1 MVAVIGGSWI
11 FLGVILLILAG
22 VVYGL
27 YTRSGSGIDE
37 HPLDA
42 RQEAP
47 GAKGQSEIAGSDQG
61 EGSAFDT
68 HGTR

>member
-1 MVAVIGGSWI
+1 MISGSWL
-11 FLGVILLILAG
+11 FLGAILVIVAG
-22 VVYGL
+22 LVYGL
-27 YTRSGSGIDE
+27 YTRSGSAIDE

-47 GAKGQSEIAGSDQG
+47 GAKGQSEIAGFDQG
-61 EGSAFDT
+61 EGSTLDT

>member
-1 MVAVIGGSWI
+1 MAVISGSWI
-11 FLGVILLILAG
+11 FLGAILVIVAG
-22 VVYGL
+22 LVYGL
-27 YTRSGSGIDE
+27 YTRSGSAIDE

-47 GAKGQSEIAGSDQG
+47 GAKGQSEIAGADQG
-61 EGSAFDT
+61 EGSTLDT

>member
-1 MVAVIGGSWI
+1 MAVISGSWVFLVAV
-11 FLGVILLILAG
+11 LVILGGL
-22 VVYGL
+22 VYGL
-27 YTRSGSGIDE
+27 FTRSGSAIDE

-47 GAKGQSEIAGSDQG
+47 GAKGQSEVAGADQG
-61 EGSAFDT
+61 EGSALDT